1 MKAKIMKETTVS
13 NVVKEFNDVKI
24 LLDMIEDTYIG
35 VELKGE
41 ELEDFTSAYYLLSDR
56 FKSIY
61 GTLKEVVGG
70 VQNA

>member
-1 MKAKIMKETTVS
+1 MNVQSMKNTTIT

-35 VELKGE
+35 IELKGE